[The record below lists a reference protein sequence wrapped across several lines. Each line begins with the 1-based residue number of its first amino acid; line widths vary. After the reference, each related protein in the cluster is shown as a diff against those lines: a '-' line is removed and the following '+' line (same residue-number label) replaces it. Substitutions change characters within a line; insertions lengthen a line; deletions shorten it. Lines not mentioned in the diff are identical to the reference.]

1 MSVVDEA
8 TAMRIAKAFEGE
20 KFVDDH
26 NLWIDSSL
34 GVQQQARPW
43 VGLTEQDLEQL
54 CAEHHIIYGGYVLTF
69 AKDIEA
75 KLKSKNI

>member
-8 TAMRIAKAFEGE
+8 TAMRIAK
-20 KFVDDH
+20 V
-26 NLWIDSSL
+26 L
-34 GVQQQARPW
+34 GNEQQARPW

-75 KLKSKNI
+75 KLKSKNT